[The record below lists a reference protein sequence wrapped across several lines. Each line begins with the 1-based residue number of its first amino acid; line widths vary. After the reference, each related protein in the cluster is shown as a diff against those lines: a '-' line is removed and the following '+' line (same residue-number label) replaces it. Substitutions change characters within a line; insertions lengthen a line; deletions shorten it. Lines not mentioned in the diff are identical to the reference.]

1 MVLAHAG
8 RPSAVE
14 YRPAD
19 VVSQP
24 LIIQDQFADGDKV
37 ATRWIGSGTNK
48 GALMGIPP
56 TGKRSTVT
64 GITIDRYQ
72 NGKAV
77 ESWVNYDAL
86 GMFQQLGVIPML
98 APAGAKA

>member
-1 MVLAHAG
+1 
-8 RPSAVE
+8 
-14 YRPAD
+14 
-19 VVSQP
+19 
-24 LIIQDQFADGDKV
+24 
-37 ATRWIGSGTNK
+37 
-48 GALMGIPP
+48 
-56 TGKRSTVT
+56 VT

-72 NGKAV
+72 NGKVV

>member
-1 MVLAHAG
+1 
-8 RPSAVE
+8 
-14 YRPAD
+14 
-19 VVSQP
+19 
-24 LIIQDQFADGDKV
+24 
-37 ATRWIGSGTNK
+37 
-48 GALMGIPP
+48 MGIAP
-56 TGKRSTVT
+56 TGKHATAT

-77 ESWVNYDAL
+77 ETFSNFDTL